1 MSVLRRLA
9 ALLVVLASGAAVSAQ
24 DVPFESSNLPVV
36 ILDTGG
42 EAIPDEPKITAR
54 MRIVDNG
61 PGERNA
67 LADEPTG
74 YDGFVGIEVR
84 GSSSQQFPKKQYG
97 VETRDADGD
106 DLDVS
111 LLGFPEEED
120 WVLYAPYSDKALM
133 RNVLAYGL
141 ARRMGRYASRTRFC
155 EVVLNGEY
163 QGVYVFMEKVKRDD
177 ERVDVN
183 NLKEDE
189 VSGDDLT
196 GGYII
201 KLDKLTGSRTVG
213 GWTSPYRSPANPAR
227 TISYVFDDPDA
238 DDIAPEQAAYI
249 ERYVT
254 DFEDAMASATYE
266 DPATGYPAYIDLG
279 SFVDFFL
286 VTEVGR
292 NIDGYRLSAYFH
304 KDKNGLLNAGPVWD
318 FNLAFGNGLYDGNDT
333 AGLQV
338 DFSEPDEIWAV
349 PFWWSKL
356 AESPG
361 FQAELQARWAG
372 LREGPLATDSLLA
385 EIDATAALLDEA
397 QGRNFERWP
406 VLGEYVWPN
415 APGWE
420 DRDTYAAEVEYLKG
434 WLRERMAWLDRTFSR
449 PVAAEPG
456 AVRGG
461 LALSPPAPNPARQ
474 SARLTLTLGEAQDVA
489 VDVVDVRGRVVARLL
504 DGPLAAGDHAVAV
517 DAAALAAGVYLVR
530 VRGAEGQATQRVV
543 VAGR

>member
-1 MSVLRRLA
+1 MPVLRRLA

-84 GSSSQQFPKKQYG
+84 GSTSQQFPKKQYG

-141 ARRMGRYASRTRFC
+141 AR
-155 EVVLNGEY
+155 
-163 QGVYVFMEKVKRDD
+163 
-177 ERVDVN
+177 
-183 NLKEDE
+183 
-189 VSGDDLT
+189 
-196 GGYII
+196 
-201 KLDKLTGSRTVG
+201 
-213 GWTSPYRSPANPAR
+213 
-227 TISYVFDDPDA
+227 
-238 DDIAPEQAAYI
+238 
-249 ERYVT
+249 
-254 DFEDAMASATYE
+254 
-266 DPATGYPAYIDLG
+266 
-279 SFVDFFL
+279 
-286 VTEVGR
+286 
-292 NIDGYRLSAYFH
+292 
-304 KDKNGLLNAGPVWD
+304 
-318 FNLAFGNGLYDGNDT
+318 
-333 AGLQV
+333 
-338 DFSEPDEIWAV
+338 
-349 PFWWSKL
+349 
-356 AESPG
+356 
-361 FQAELQARWAG
+361 
-372 LREGPLATDSLLA
+372 
-385 EIDATAALLDEA
+385 
-397 QGRNFERWP
+397 
-406 VLGEYVWPN
+406 
-415 APGWE
+415 
-420 DRDTYAAEVEYLKG
+420 KG

-456 AVRGG
+456 AGRGG
-461 LALSPPAPNPARQ
+461 LALSLPAPNPARH

-504 DGPLAAGDHAVAV
+504 DGPLAAGAHAVAV

-530 VRGAEGQATQRVV
+530 VRGAGGQATRRVV